1 MRLFVL
7 ALLFSF
13 CAQFATAQTIS
24 GTVSAAETG
33 ERLPG
38 VTVRI
43 LEWIDTTAV
52 ESSLAFPNTPI
63 VTSTDFDGQFTID
76 LQQKHHLISFSFV
89 GYQTLLIPIQAD
101 TITGKLLQ
109 VQLIESLSEM
119 DPIVVSGSLYAKR
132 LSQESISMIVVSK
145 RIIEQTNATNLSE
158 VLLKAPGV
166 YMMDEQANIRGG
178 SGFTYGAGSRVMLVV
193 DDQILLAADRG
204 DAKWNFVPL
213 ELTEQIEVIKGAS
226 SVLYGSSALNGVIT
240 MRTAWPKAQ
249 PQTRIQTYHT
259 LIGEPSFAP
268 ATWWDHAPTQSG
280 IQFSHLQ
287 KFDKMDLVI
296 GGNVQ
301 EHASHLL
308 GQYSSRARMSWKT
321 RFHPEQAKHI
331 TWGVNGNLMS
341 DKEGLFFLW
350 ENADT
355 GAYRPFQGYLDTVSS
370 TLLNWQYTW
379 LTVDP
384 WLNYFD
390 DKGNMHYF
398 KMRYYGSDVVY
409 SDTTD
414 GDAWLLN
421 LDYQYNRK
429 FAHDVIVTAGAQGY
443 YFTVDDYDVGMHD
456 GISAGIFAQVEKRI
470 FNRLNLDVGVREEF
484 YRLDTAAGAAVP
496 IFKGGLNYSIN
507 SFTNLRASFGQG
519 YRFPSLVERFA
530 NSKLG
535 ALSIF
540 PNPDLLPE
548 YGWNTE
554 LGVMR
559 SIRRDNF
566 TGHVDVAVYLTEY
579 FDMTE
584 FTFNFYP
591 GLGAGFK
598 SLNNSRARIGGLE
611 LTLQGDSK
619 VWGNSLSWLGG
630 YNYIYPANITGDSS
644 NLDMAT
650 FAGNFLEGFTTS
662 SSDSS
667 FLSSVLTYR
676 FRHMARLN
684 MQYEM
689 KRWSFGFDVNYYS
702 LMENLDAIYI
712 SFIPGI
718 VEYRAGH
725 MQGDWIVDGRIG
737 YKLNAHMQ
745 LRFLVKNMSNRMYA
759 LRPAKY
765 DPPRSF
771 TLQWSINL

>member
-1 MRLFVL
+1 MASFFTLCMYHAHAQSVSGFVMD
-7 ALLFSF
+7 
-13 CAQFATAQTIS
+13 
-24 GTVSAAETG
+24 AETG
-33 ERLPG
+33 EVLPG
-38 VTVRI
+38 VTIRNQFVV
-43 LEWIDTTAV
+43 D
-52 ESSLAFPNTPI
+52 
-63 VTSTDFDGQFTID
+63 STEED
-76 LQQKHHLISFSFV
+76 ISFAARNAEIISTTDMDGYFSMQIKPGLQLLVFSFI
-89 GYQTLLIPIQAD
+89 GYESMLVPLNGDTLSAQ
-101 TITGKLLQ
+101 LLQ
-109 VQLIESLSEM
+109 IRLMSNMSEM
-119 DPIVVSGSLYAKR
+119 DPVVISGSLYEKR
-132 LSQESISMIVVSK
+132 LSEESVSMVVVSQ
-145 RIIEQTNATNLSE
+145 RIIEQTNATSLSD

-178 SGFTYGAGSRVMLVV
+178 TGFTYGAGSRVMLVV

-213 ELTEQIEVIKGAS
+213 ELVQQVEVIKGAS
-226 SVLYGSSALNGVIT
+226 SVLYGSSALNGVIAV
-240 MRTAWPKAQ
+240 RTAWPTAK
-249 PQTRIQTYHT
+249 PQTTIQVYHT
-259 LIGEPSFAP
+259 RIDKPSLAE

-287 KFDKMDLVI
+287 KFDKMDLVL

-308 GQYSSRARMSWKT
+308 GQYSSRARMTWKT
-321 RFHPEQAKHI
+321 RFHPEQANGI
-331 TWGVNGNLMS
+331 SWGVNGNLMS
-341 DKEGLFFLW
+341 DREGLFFLW
-350 ENADT
+350 EDADS
-355 GAYRPFQGYLDTVSS
+355 GGYKPFQGYLDTVSS
-370 TLLNWQYTW
+370 TLLNWQYAW
-379 LTVDP
+379 LTIDP

-398 KMRYYGSDVVY
+398 KMRYYGSDVIY
-409 SDTTD
+409 SDSTD

-421 LDYQYNRK
+421 LDYQYKRS
-429 FAHDVIVTAGAQGY
+429 FSRGGVFTAGAQGY
-443 YFTVDDYDVGMHD
+443 YFDVDDYDVGQHA
-456 GISAGIFAQVEKRI
+456 GISAGVFAQIEKEI
-470 FNRLNLDVGVREEF
+470 WHRLNLNLGVREEF
-484 YRLDTAAGAAVP
+484 YKLDTTAGAAVP
-496 IFKGGLNYSIN
+496 IFKTGLNYAAGRL
-507 SFTNLRASFGQG
+507 TNIRLSFGQG

-559 SIRRDNF
+559 NIRRDNF
-566 TGHVDVAVYLTEY
+566 YGYVDVAVYLTEY

-591 GLGAGFK
+591 GLGPGFK

-611 LTLQGDSK
+611 VTLKGESE
-619 VWGNSLSWLGG
+619 VFGNTLSWLGG

-650 FAGNFLEGFTTS
+650 FAGNFLEGFSAS

-667 FLSSVLTYR
+667 FLASVLTYR
-676 FRHMARLN
+676 FRHMARMN

-718 VEYRAGH
+718 VEYREGH
-725 MQGDWIVDGRIG
+725 MQGDWIVDGRVG
-737 YKLNAHMQ
+737 YKLTDDMQ
-745 LRFLVKNMSNRMYA
+745 LRFLVKNVSNRMYA

-771 TLQWSINL
+771 TLQWSVNL